1 MGRNRIIAVGGV
13 KHSGKSAVGRAAA
26 KLLRVHFFDTDDLLE
41 ELYRERFGA
50 DLQCREIF
58 RELGEDSFR
67 QLEAD
72 AVSDLLDRA
81 PEFRA
86 VLALGGGAV
95 SNERIDWRRGNIFRV
110 MLEVDREVVRKRILG
125 SGIPPFLGET
135 VEEFEARFP
144 EWFQL
149 REAACRRWAGLVF
162 RPDPALTPAQNAE
175 KLCQAVADST
185 RGRI

>member
-1 MGRNRIIAVGGV
+1 MGRNRIIAIGGV
-13 KHSGKSAVGRAAA
+13 KHSGKSAVGRAAG
-26 KLLRVHFFDTDDLLE
+26 KLLRVNFFDTDDLLE
-41 ELYRERFGA
+41 ALYRERFGA
-50 DLQCREIF
+50 NLRCREIF
-58 RELGEDSFR
+58 RELGEDAFR
-67 QLEAD
+67 RLEAD
-72 AVSDLLDRA
+72 AVSEFLNRA

-95 SNERIDWRRGNIFRV
+95 SNGRIDWNRANILRV
-110 MLEVDREVVRKRILG
+110 MLETDREVVRERILA

-135 VEEFEARFP
+135 MEEFEARFP

-162 RPDPALTPAQNAE
+162 KPDPALTPAQNAE
-175 KLCQAVADST
+175 KLCQALADST